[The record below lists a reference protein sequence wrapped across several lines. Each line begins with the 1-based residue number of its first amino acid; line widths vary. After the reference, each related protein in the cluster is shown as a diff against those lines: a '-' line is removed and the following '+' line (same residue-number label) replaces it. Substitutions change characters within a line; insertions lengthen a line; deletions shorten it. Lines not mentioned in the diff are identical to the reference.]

1 MKKSRYKLSDYNLI
15 QEQEHNDELQSFEDP
30 DSDYRI
36 RSSLTT
42 QMSDRE
48 SKAEMQ
54 SKSTGL
60 QTGKVIDVKRVEG
73 EFGNGVFYTTMND
86 KITYGGDKK
95 NDVQKVLLIGKRGSG
110 KYIEVVYTHNSQTGK
125 HSFFIE
131 TDGKIE
137 KNPFKIMGHIIAM
150 GVTPKEFIQVIKK
163 ISTKIDTTELE
174 AEAKK
179 INEAQLSRGS
189 LYRKRYYGRY

>member
-1 MKKSRYKLSDYNLI
+1 MGSKYKLSDYNLL
-15 QEQEHNDELQSFEDP
+15 QEQENTEYKDD
-30 DSDYRI
+30 DKGDYRQK
-36 RSSLTT
+36 STFTT
-42 QMSDRE
+42 QKSDRE

-60 QTGKVIDVKRVEG
+60 RTGKEIEINRVEG
-73 EFGNGVFYTTMND
+73 QFGNGVFYSTMND

-131 TDGKIE
+131 TDGKVE

-163 ISTKIDTTELE
+163 ISTKIDTSELE
-174 AEAKK
+174 SEAQK

-189 LYRKRYYGRY
+189 LYRQRYYRRYR

>member
-1 MKKSRYKLSDYNLI
+1 MGSKYKLSDYNLL
-15 QEQEHNDELQSFEDP
+15 QEQENTEYKDD
-30 DSDYRI
+30 DKGDYRVQ
-36 RSSLTT
+36 STLTT
-42 QMSDRE
+42 QTSDRE
-48 SKAEMQ
+48 TKGELK

-60 QTGKVIDVKRVEG
+60 RTGKVIDINRVEG
-73 EFGNGVFYTTMND
+73 AFGNGVFYSTMND

-95 NDVQKVLLIGKRGSG
+95 NDVQKVLLIGKRESG

-137 KNPFKIMGHIIAM
+137 KNPFKIMGHIMAM

-163 ISTKIDTTELE
+163 ITTKIDTSELE
-174 AEAKK
+174 AELQK
-179 INEAQLSRGS
+179 INEAQLSRGA
-189 LYRKRYYGRY
+189 LYRQRYYGRY

>member
-1 MKKSRYKLSDYNLI
+1 MGSKYKLSDYNLL
-15 QEQEHNDELQSFEDP
+15 QEQENTEYKDD
-30 DSDYRI
+30 DKGDYRVQ
-36 RSSLTT
+36 STLTT
-42 QMSDRE
+42 QTSDRE
-48 SKAEMQ
+48 TKGELK

-60 QTGKVIDVKRVEG
+60 RTGKVIDINRVEG
-73 EFGNGVFYTTMND
+73 AFGNGVFYSTMND

-95 NDVQKVLLIGKRGSG
+95 NDVQKVLLIGKRESG

-137 KNPFKIMGHIIAM
+137 KNPFKIMGHIMAM

-163 ISTKIDTTELE
+163 ISTKIDTSDIESE
-174 AEAKK
+174 AQK

-189 LYRKRYYGRY
+189 LYRQRYYRRYR